1 MADGKAANTRLCS
14 RYVGMLYARGNNVRY
29 ICPQRICPDA
39 PAKLF
44 FRAAAPKLGVTMKVY
59 ADDKEIYSKKL
70 IKINPGEMEHVE
82 VTPEQMKGVS
92 AIKIEVI

>member
-1 MADGKAANTRLCS
+1 
-14 RYVGMLYARGNNVRY
+14 
-29 ICPQRICPDA
+29 
-39 PAKLF
+39 
-44 FRAAAPKLGVTMKVY
+44 MKVY